1 MNFLNS
7 LDTALGPMGWIA
19 ILGALGL
26 TMVGATLVMI
36 LRQPEDPL
44 AKLKRSQTEA
54 ADAGKQQRLRQ
65 SDRNEKLQKFAKSV
79 KLNYEANKSL
89 FDKSEQRLFETQL
102 SDRNADLEEKREA
115 AKIRQVP

>member
-1 MNFLNS
+1 
-7 LDTALGPMGWIA
+7 MGWIA

-65 SDRNEKLQKFAKSV
+65 SDRNEKLQKFAKRMQIGK
-79 KLNYEANKSL
+79 KLPTNYQQASTL
-89 FDKSEQRLFETQL
+89 FSAQ
-102 SDRNADLEEKREA
+102 
-115 AKIRQVP
+115 

>member
-1 MNFLNS
+1 
-7 LDTALGPMGWIA
+7 MGWIA

-65 SDRNEKLQKFAKSV
+65 SDRNE
-79 KLNYEANKSL
+79 
-89 FDKSEQRLFETQL
+89 
-102 SDRNADLEEKREA
+102 
-115 AKIRQVP
+115 

>member
-36 LRQPEDPL
+36 LRHSPNRHP
-44 AKLKRSQTEA
+44 
-54 ADAGKQQRLRQ
+54 LRQ
-65 SDRNEKLQKFAKSV
+65 CCHHPRRWPWRTSS
-79 KLNYEANKSL
+79 
-89 FDKSEQRLFETQL
+89 T
-102 SDRNADLEEKREA
+102 
-115 AKIRQVP
+115 

>member
-44 AKLKRSQTEA
+44 AKLGSFTLPRW
-54 ADAGKQQRLRQ
+54 RLV
-65 SDRNEKLQKFAKSV
+65 L
-79 KLNYEANKSL
+79 
-89 FDKSEQRLFETQL
+89 
-102 SDRNADLEEKREA
+102 
-115 AKIRQVP
+115 PGW